1 MVLAEVV
8 RLEVEINLLSRASGF
23 GEKEARR
30 VVDDYVELTRLARPE
45 IVPPPSAAEVARSRA
60 LIRHEADVPVLLS
73 AIESRPDWFLTHNRK
88 HFSPAVAR
96 RTGLR
101 IDTPVEFFR
110 SLASV

>member
-8 RLEVEINLLSRASGF
+8 RQEVETNLLSRASSF
-23 GEKEARR
+23 GEEAARQ
-30 VVDDYVELTRLARPE
+30 VVDDYLRLLKLAHPE
-45 IVPPPSAAEVARSRA
+45 IVEPPTSSEVARSRA

-73 AIESRPDWFLTHNRK
+73 AVQSRPDWFLTHNRK
-88 HFSPAVAR
+88 HFSSAVAR

-101 IDTPVEFFR
+101 IGTPVEFFR

>member
-8 RLEVEINLLSRASGF
+8 RQEVETNLLSRPSSF
-23 GEKEARR
+23 GEKQARR
-30 VVDDYVELTRLARPE
+30 IIEDYIGLTRLALPE
-45 IVPPPSAAEVARSRA
+45 IIPPPSEVDVARSRA

-73 AIESRPDWFLTHNRK
+73 AIQSRPDWFLTHNRK

-101 IDTPVEFFR
+101 IATPVEFFR
-110 SLASV
+110 SLVAA